1 MEKISSSFE
10 TFLEADVPIEQA
22 FDAAGSE
29 S

>member
-1 MEKISSSFE
+1 MEKISSAFE
-10 TFLEADVPIEQA
+10 TFLEEDVPIEQA